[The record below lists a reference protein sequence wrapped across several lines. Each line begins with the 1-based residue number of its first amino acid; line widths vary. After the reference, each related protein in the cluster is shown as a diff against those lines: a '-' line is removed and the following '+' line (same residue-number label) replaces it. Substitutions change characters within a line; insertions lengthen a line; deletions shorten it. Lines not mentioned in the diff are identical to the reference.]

1 MTTTGTSPEL
11 VSLATPAGRW
21 TPTRAGLIAL
31 WRYWDE
37 TFTFHQGRLILRG
50 PNGSGKSMAL
60 ELLLPF
66 LLDGDASTLGRL
78 RPGLSVTAD
87 VDERAGAIVR

>member
-1 MTTTGTSPEL
+1 VTTMGASPEL

-21 TPTRAGLIAL
+21 TPTRAGLIACGATGT
-31 WRYWDE
+31 RRSPS
-37 TFTFHQGRLILRG
+37 TRSAAPAR

-66 LLDGDASTLGRL
+66 LLDGDASPSRL
-78 RPGLSVTAD
+78 TSRPSRGVVCTS
-87 VDERAGAIVR
+87 G

>member
-1 MTTTGTSPEL
+1 MPTDPISVLP
-11 VSLATPAGRW
+11 PAERW
-21 TPTRAGLIAL
+21 RPTRAGLIGL

-37 TFTFHQGRLILRG
+37 TFTFHHGRLLLRG

-66 LLDGDASTLGRL
+66 LLDGDTL
-78 RPGLSVTAD
+78 RPG
-87 VDERAGAIVR
+87 